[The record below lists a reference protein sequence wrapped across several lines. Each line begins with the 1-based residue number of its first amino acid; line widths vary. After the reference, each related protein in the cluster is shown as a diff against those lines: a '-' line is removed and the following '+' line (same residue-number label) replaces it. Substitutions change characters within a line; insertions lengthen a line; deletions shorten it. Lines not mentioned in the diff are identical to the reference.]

1 MPEMLV
7 TPAMFMGTVGR
18 MVKLA
23 VVSFVMAVVM
33 AVVLADDA
41 AASYGSVMPDSDGY
55 VPVYSACYG
64 GNELAYYSWYY
75 DGYAVYSTVYV
86 NDCALQRL
94 GAGPN
99 DRRYAIAHEM
109 GHARGL
115 SHSSDPYS
123 YKYPYYTDTG
133 T

>member
-1 MPEMLV
+1 MSARLM
-7 TPAMFMGTVGR
+7 TKAAFTRAVGR
-18 MVKLA
+18 VVGIAVASLVAAMIMTVLLA
-23 VVSFVMAVVM
+23 ND
-33 AVVLADDA
+33 AD
-41 AASYGSVMPDSDGY
+41 ASYGQVMPDSDGY
-55 VPVYSACYG
+55 VPVYSTCYA
-64 GNELAYYSWYY
+64 GNELGYYGWSY
-75 DGYAVYSTVYV
+75 DGYAVYGAVYV

-123 YKYPYYTDTG
+123 YMYPYYIVTG